1 MATTGSGTN
10 ASMMS
15 ARTQMQMKFS
25 IEDSGTCSH
34 GNRVLNYRIDRG
46 MIRQNTGYYDGAYA
60 VSSDMHWY
68 VDNVEMK
75 SWRWDVNWPWQRW
88 TTGNWWLDYQT
99 GSFES
104 TKMNGTYYV
113 KIRWHTPADSP
124 WSNVNFDLGGNLYVG
139 GCCTNTAPTG
149 ISGWASNVQAFRLTN
164 NGSIKR
170 WGTEC
175 SNSTT
180 REQESTI
187 STYTKRYYDYRD
199 FEVINTG
206 LASKSMSYTH
216 TNLTP
221 NTKYYLDA
229 CFRNKVN
236 LQAVVRVNDYYQ
248 YSATT
253 SLESPTV
260 RIIYLD
266 SRSIKFNW
274 AQLLGGKAS
283 GGEVYYC
290 ITPRGSST
298 SLTNANIQCGSF
310 TTSTSETFISGSCDS
325 WVDGFKLNPSTDYD
339 LLVWSNNVRNSEITR
354 ISFTTD
360 RASTLIVDSI
370 KNKVQS
376 SATFV
381 TRIQNARYYDIG
393 TSEVTSNVDTSRL
406 YLSTASNPDSV
417 PGGFGRVLTH
427 PKGYWKCRYIRLQ
440 MGRSNVDTYRYLLK
454 WKVLDTAG
462 TDVAAGRSTISGWTN
477 SINATNTDYS
487 NYAHTTGTSWLT
499 LDLGSIQTI
508 KETILYPYYDSRNNQ
523 NTTSATVLSNTR
535 AYADVNIEISEDG
548 TDYKNVYS
556 SGSEYTVAT
565 YAAMKADGTAPGTG
579 QPERD
584 LFGFRI
590 VPDSE
595 TVPVTLSNLNKNSV
609 AIANNTRI
617 LPGQTY
623 NLISSTTDRHY
634 DSVWT
639 TLRTVEFPVAQRI
652 KPDGSII
659 DYRLWRIRPNGQ
671 KFKMTGSIIDRTQ
684 D

>member
-1 MATTGSGTN
+1 MATTGNGTN
-10 ASMMS
+10 ASMIS
-15 ARTQMQMKFS
+15 AKTQMQMMFS
-25 IEDSGTCSH
+25 IEDSGTCSN

-46 MIRQNTGYYDGAYA
+46 MIRQNIGYYDGSYR

-88 TTGNWWLDYQT
+88 FTGNWWLDYQT

-113 KIRWHTPADSP
+113 KIRWHTPASSP
-124 WSNVNFDLGGNLYVG
+124 WHKVNFDLGGNLYVG
-139 GCCTNTAPTG
+139 GCCVNTIPSG

-164 NGSIKR
+164 NGSITD

-175 SNSTT
+175 STGNTRQWKSTHSIYSKYYYNSSETLNSGT
-180 REQESTI
+180 AYST
-187 STYTKRYYDYRD
+187 
-199 FEVINTG
+199 
-206 LASKSMSYTH
+206 SKSYTI
-216 TNLTP
+216 TGLTP
-221 NTKYYLDA
+221 NTKYYLDFSFMNRA
-229 CFRNKVN
+229 G
-236 LQAVVRVNDYYQ
+236 LWATVRVNDYYQ

-260 RIIYLD
+260 RITYLD

-274 AQLLGGKAS
+274 TQLLGGKAS
-283 GGEVYYC
+283 GGRVYYC

-298 SLTNANIQCGSF
+298 SLTNTNTQCGSF
-310 TTSTSETFISGSCDS
+310 TTSTSETSISGSRDS
-325 WVDGFKLNPSTDYD
+325 WVDGFNLNPSTDYD

-376 SATFV
+376 SATFI

-393 TSEVTSNVDTSRL
+393 TLEVTSNVDTSRL
-406 YLSTASNPDSV
+406 YLSTASNPDLV

-477 SINATNTDYS
+477 STNATNTNYS

-556 SGSEYTVAT
+556 SGSGYTVAT
-565 YAAMKADGTAPGTG
+565 YAAMKADGTAPGTD
-579 QPERD
+579 QTESN
-584 LFGFRI
+584 LLGFRI

-595 TVPVTLSNLNKNSV
+595 TVPITLSNLNKNSV

-634 DSVWT
+634 NSSWT

>member
-1 MATTGSGTN
+1 MAATGNGTN
-10 ASMMS
+10 ASMIS
-15 ARTQMQMKFS
+15 VRTQMQMMFS
-25 IEDSGTCSH
+25 IEDSGTCSN

-46 MIRQNTGYYDGAYA
+46 MIRQNIGYYDGEYG

-75 SWRWDVNWPWQRW
+75 SWRWDVNWPWQHW

-113 KIRWHTPADSP
+113 KIRWHTPARPP
-124 WSNVNFDLGGNLYVG
+124 WNNVNFDLGGNLYVG
-139 GCCTNTAPTG
+139 GCCVNTIPSG

-164 NGSIKR
+164 NGSITG

-175 SNSTT
+175 STGNT
-180 REQESTI
+180 RQWESTHSI
-187 STYTKRYYDYRD
+187 YSKRYHNSSETLNSGTAYS
-199 FEVINTG
+199 T
-206 LASKSMSYTH
+206 SKSYTI
-216 TNLTP
+216 TGLTP
-221 NTKYYLDA
+221 NTKYYLDF
-229 CFRNKVN
+229 CFMNRAG
-236 LQAVVRVNDYYQ
+236 LWATVRVNDYYQ
-248 YSATT
+248 YNATT

-260 RIIYLD
+260 RITYLD

-274 AQLLGGKAS
+274 TQLLGGKAS
-283 GGEVYYC
+283 GGRVYYC

-298 SLTNANIQCGSF
+298 SLTNTNIQCGSF
-310 TTSTSETFISGSCDS
+310 TTSTSGTSISGSCDS
-325 WVDGFKLNPSTDYD
+325 WIDGFNLNPNTDYD
-339 LLVWSNNVRNSEITR
+339 LLVWSNNVRNSKITR

-406 YLSTASNPDSV
+406 YLSTASNPDLV

-462 TDVAAGRSTISGWTN
+462 TDVAASISTISGWTN
-477 SINATNTDYS
+477 STNVTNTNYS
-487 NYAHTTGTSWLT
+487 NYAQTTGTSWLT

-523 NTTSATVLSNTR
+523 STTSATVLSNVR

-556 SGSEYTVAT
+556 SGSRYTVAT

-579 QPERD
+579 QTESN
-584 LFGFRI
+584 LLGFRI

-595 TVPVTLSNLNKNSV
+595 IVPVTLSNLNKNSV

-617 LPGQTY
+617 LPGQNY

-634 DSVWT
+634 DSAWT